1 MKMIFSSLLFAAFFL
16 QAGSDQNPLIIDR
29 MGVSNAYY
37 SDVKLLKKDLPPFRK
52 EILDAL
58 PDTID
63 YFNFKIGDD
72 QRKEIGHCTNLIN
85 EIKKTFQDE
94 CNKTGRK
101 YTDADF
107 GKYWITRRESCYLRL
122 LHLFPV
128 LYFDFNNPGNADYRI
143 ANVAITIYY
152 PVQKLGDHGNP
163 YINKSDLGK
172 EALIIDHTVG
182 AKVYDLNQV
191 HDFGN
196 NKTFALELT
205 LLSSDFRSDDIPRQ
219 YLVDFTFKFK
229 SGTKDVDIK
238 TNPFFIDM

>member
-1 MKMIFSSLLFAAFFL
+1 MKLMYALFLFVPFFL
-16 QAGSDQNPLIIDR
+16 RTSSDPNPLIIDR
-29 MGVSNAYY
+29 IGVSNAYY

-52 EILDAL
+52 DILDVL

-63 YFNFKIGDD
+63 YYNFKIGDD
-72 QRKEIGHCTNLIN
+72 QRKEIGTCTNYIN
-85 EIKKTFQDE
+85 EMKKAFQGE
-94 CNKTGRK
+94 CNKIGKR

-128 LYFDFNNPGNADYRI
+128 LYFDFNNSGNSDYRI
-143 ANVAITIYY
+143 SDVVVTIYY
-152 PVQKLGDHGNP
+152 QVQKLGEHNNP

-172 EALIIDHTVG
+172 EALVIDHTIG
-182 AKVYDLNQV
+182 TKVYGLSQI
-191 HDFGN
+191 HDFAN

-229 SGTKDVDIK
+229 SGAKDIDIK
-238 TNPFFIDM
+238 SAPFFIDM